1 MPDLFWEWRSS
12 AFAMQGQG
20 GLVKT
25 SLTTYPWHMDQI
37 PLSATVDGVSAV
49 CIRNNAFLLVERARE
64 PSKGWLA
71 FPGGRREQGET
82 PQEAAI
88 RELHEETG
96 IIATEVTYL
105 TTVTFDYSTPEFP
118 TAKPFRLAVFLAHD
132 PIGEAIA
139 ADDAAAVHW
148 LRVEEMAKFDV
159 TESVLDVVVELAAGF
174 KS

>member
-1 MPDLFWEWRSS
+1 
-12 AFAMQGQG
+12 
-20 GLVKT
+20 
-25 SLTTYPWHMDQI
+25 MDQI

-49 CIRNNAFLLVERARE
+49 CIRDQAFLLVERGRE

-71 FPGGRREQGET
+71 FPGGRREEGET

-96 IIATEVTYL
+96 ITATEVTYL

-118 TAKPFRLAVFLAHD
+118 TPKPFRLAVFLARD
-132 PIGEAIA
+132 PVGEAIA

-148 LRVEEMAKFDV
+148 LRVEEMAAFDV
-159 TESVLDVVVELAAGF
+159 TESVLDVANELARKF